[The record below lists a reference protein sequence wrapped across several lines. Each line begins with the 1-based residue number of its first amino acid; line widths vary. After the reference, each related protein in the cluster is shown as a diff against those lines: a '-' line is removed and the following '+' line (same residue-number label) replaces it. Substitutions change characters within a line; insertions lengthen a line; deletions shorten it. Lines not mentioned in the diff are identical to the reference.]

1 LAGIIGLLI
10 ENLLILAWGLEL
22 LMRSEFPERHE
33 KDLELL
39 PLTRQ
44 IARWFIVER

>member
-1 LAGIIGLLI
+1 
-10 ENLLILAWGLEL
+10 
-22 LMRSEFPERHE
+22 MRSEFTERHE

-44 IARWFIVER
+44 IAQWFIVER